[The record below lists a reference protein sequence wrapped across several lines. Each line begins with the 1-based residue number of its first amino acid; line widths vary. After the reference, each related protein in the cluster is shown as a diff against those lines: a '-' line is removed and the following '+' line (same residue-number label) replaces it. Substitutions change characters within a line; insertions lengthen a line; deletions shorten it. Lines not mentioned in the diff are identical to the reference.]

1 MIAYAYK
8 DMKSA
13 EMMLNLY
20 FFSIKGFFIATPNT
34 FRVKKSVFINKGNN
48 KITELRTILQRESQN
63 S

>member
-48 KITELRTILQRESQN
+48 NNNLAKGKSKLISI
-63 S
+63 